1 MTFENE
7 NPFALRSTLEYEMP
21 DFTRINDESYLPAFH
36 AGCEDHLHEVHE
48 IIKQEEVTFENTIVA
63 LERSGQMLT
72 RVLTVFYNKSS
83 SDTTDRLDEIEE
95 EIAPKLSAHMDA
107 IRLNQ
112 ALFGRIKELYSN
124 RDSLELNNED
134 AWLLERYYMDFTHA
148 GAHLTDAQR
157 EELTNL
163 NEELSKL
170 ETQFGKNLLTDTNDL
185 GVVVDD
191 VAELDG
197 LSENE
202 IAACA
207 AAAKARGLEGKWL
220 VGMVNF
226 TGHPLLS
233 SMKNR
238 GLRERVMKNSL
249 LKGARSND
257 NDNRP
262 VILQIIKLR
271 AKRAELFG
279 VKAHAE
285 HVLQDRNA
293 QNPENVHKM
302 LKQIAPAAVRNAKL
316 EGADLQKT
324 IDADFERQAKA
335 VLEEI
340 FTDLDQDVVGAM
352 QALAANGDGSTKTL
366 EEIAA
371 VYGVSPAR
379 VAEIRNKT
387 AADVSAATQTKNG
400 LPFTLES
407 WDWDFYTEAVRL
419 EKYNLDTSAMRPYF
433 ELERVLQDG
442 VFFAAN
448 KLFGISFK
456 ERKDIVT
463 YHPDA
468 RAFEVF
474 NEDGSKLALF
484 IGDFYTRDSKRGG
497 AWMNNLVDQNH
508 LLGQLPVVV
517 NNLNVPKPPAGQ
529 PTLLTYDEIT
539 TLFHEFGHTL
549 HGILSD
555 VKYPRF
561 SGTSVERDFV
571 EFPSQ
576 VNEMW
581 LTWPEVLDNYAKHYE
596 TGEKIPQEWV
606 DNLKASAAF
615 NEGHATTA
623 YLAAAILDL
632 AWHSLDADATV
643 ADVEEF
649 EAKAIEA
656 YGLNYSPVPTR
667 YRSTYF
673 SHIFAGGYSAGYYGY
688 IWSEVLD
695 ADTVDWFKE
704 NGGLTRANG
713 DHFRNTLLSR
723 GGSIN
728 SMQMFRN
735 FRGRDATIEPLL
747 KRRGLL

>member
-1 MTFENE
+1 MPFENE
-7 NPFALRSTLEYEMP
+7 NPFAVRSTLEYEIP
-21 DFTRINDESYLPAFH
+21 DFSRINDESYLPAFH
-36 AGCEDHLHEVHE
+36 AGCAEQLHEVHE
-48 IIKQEEVTFENTIVA
+48 IIKQDEVTFENTIVA
-63 LERSGQMLT
+63 LERSGQMLM
-72 RVLTVFYNKSS
+72 RVLNVFYNKSS
-83 SDTTDRLDEIEE
+83 SDTTTRLDEIEE
-95 EIAPKLSAHMDA
+95 ELAPKLSAHTDA
-107 IRLNQ
+107 ISLNQ

-134 AWLLERYYMDFTHA
+134 SWLLERYYMDFTHA

-170 ETQFGKNLLTDTNDL
+170 ETLFGKNLLTDTNDL

-191 VAELDG
+191 VADLDG

-202 IAACA
+202 ISACA
-207 AAAKARGLEGKWL
+207 AAAKARGLDGKWL

-238 GLRERVMKNSL
+238 SLRERVMKNSL
-249 LKGARSND
+249 IKGAQSNA

-271 AKRAELFG
+271 AQRAALFG
-279 VKAHAE
+279 VKTHAE
-285 HVLQDRNA
+285 HVLQNRNA

-302 LKQIAPAAVRNAKL
+302 LKQIAPAAVRNARS
-316 EGADLQKT
+316 EGADLQKA
-324 IDADFERQAKA
+324 IEASGESF
-335 VLEEI
+335 
-340 FTDLDQDVVGAM
+340 
-352 QALAANGDGSTKTL
+352 N
-366 EEIAA
+366 
-371 VYGVSPAR
+371 
-379 VAEIRNKT
+379 
-387 AADVSAATQTKNG
+387 
-400 LPFTLES
+400 LES
-407 WDWDFYTEAVRL
+407 WDWDFYTEAVRM
-419 EKYNLDTSAMRPYF
+419 EKYNLDTTAMRPYF

-448 KLFGISFK
+448 KLFGIRFK
-456 ERKDIVT
+456 EREDIVT

-517 NNLNVPKPPAGQ
+517 NNLNIPKPPAGQ
-529 PTLLTYDEIT
+529 PTLLTYDEIV

-561 SGTSVERDFV
+561 SGTNVERDFV

-581 LTWPEVLDNYAKHYE
+581 LTWPEVLDNYAKHFE

-606 DNLKASAAF
+606 DNLKAASAF
-615 NEGHATTA
+615 NEGHATTS

-643 ADVEEF
+643 SDVEEF

-656 YGLNYSPVPTR
+656 YGLDYAPVPTR

-713 DHFRNTLLSR
+713 EHFRNTLLAR